1 MADAFEHVPVLL
13 EEVLQFLEVRPG
25 ALYVDCTLGG
35 GGHARAI
42 MERSDGRARLIGIDR
57 DPQAILAARQVLEP
71 FGENVRIVQGN
82 FKDLATLLDDVAAGQ
97 VDGILADL
105 GVSSHQLDTAERGFS
120 YHNEP
125 LDMRMGPDAPHT
137 AAELLEQL
145 EEDELVHILRTY
157 GEERWAHRIAKAIVR
172 RRAQRPIQTATDL
185 AEIVKHAIP
194 AAARRSGPHPARRS
208 FQALRIAVNDELAA
222 LRRFLS
228 VAVERLAPG
237 GRIVVI
243 SFHSLEDRIVK
254 QAFLNEAR
262 GCICPPELPVC
273 ACHRTPRLHILTR
286 KPVVATK
293 DEIEANPRAR
303 SAKLRAA
310 MRVLPEGVNE

>member
-157 GEERWAHRIAKAIVR
+157 GEERWADRIAKAIVR

-208 FQALRIAVNDELAA
+208 FQALRIAVNDELEA

>member
-208 FQALRIAVNDELAA
+208 FQALRIAVNDELEA

>member
-42 MERSDGRARLIGIDR
+42 MERSDGWARLIGIDR

-208 FQALRIAVNDELAA
+208 FQALRIAVNDELEA

>member
-42 MERSDGRARLIGIDR
+42 MERSDGWARLIGIDR

-157 GEERWAHRIAKAIVR
+157 GEERWADRIAKAIVR

-208 FQALRIAVNDELAA
+208 FQALRIAVNDELEA